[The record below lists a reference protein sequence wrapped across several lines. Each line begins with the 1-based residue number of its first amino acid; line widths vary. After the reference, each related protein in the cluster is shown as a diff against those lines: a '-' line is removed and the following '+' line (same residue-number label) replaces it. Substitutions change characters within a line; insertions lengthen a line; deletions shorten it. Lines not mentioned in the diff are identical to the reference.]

1 MATKAEARLPRVEL
15 LHVATPTG
23 LSGRLTKASQH
34 SFTYDTFALGQANRG
49 FEISLT
55 MPLRPES
62 YSRALMLPVFQTFL
76 PEGFLKDRIV
86 ERFGKV
92 MRVDDMALLAL
103 SGENAIGRLR
113 LSRDTNP
120 GPGQGD
126 VESLSEILQDHGSR
140 DLFKYLSDKYLIRSG
155 ISGVQPKV
163 MLAAENWQENS
174 LPEARLAPPSKASI
188 GERATLRARQ
198 LIVKVGGDDFP
209 GLAENEYH
217 CLTIARALGLPV
229 PAFWLSADRKRL
241 VIERFDF
248 DHASGRY
255 LGFEDMVS
263 LQGLV
268 NDRKYEGSYESV
280 AKAITANSTST
291 LKNRSLEEF
300 FASLVLSIVLQ
311 NGDAHL
317 KNFGLLYTD
326 PGSDDCR
333 LAPVYDIVCTTV
345 YIPKDR
351 LALSLSSARDWPD
364 RKTLCAFGRTHC
376 LIDHPERVVD
386 RTLDVV
392 GSYVPDG
399 DGAGIWARIRERAMN
414 YAFVLAQSGR
424 MARP

>member
-1 MATKAEARLPRVEL
+1 MATKTDPRLPRVEL
-15 LHVATPTG
+15 LHVSTPTG

-34 SFTYDTFALGQANRG
+34 SFTYDTLALAQANRG

-62 YSRALMLPVFQTFL
+62 FNRTLMLPVFQTFL

-92 MRVDDMALLAL
+92 LRVDDMALLAL

-113 LSRDTNP
+113 LSRDAIP

-126 VESLSEILQDHGSR
+126 VESLGEILSDHGSR

-163 MLAAENWQENS
+163 MLAAEDWHERPLQEHP
-174 LPEARLAPPSKASI
+174 LGLPSKMNI

-198 LIVKVGGDDFP
+198 LIVKVGGDDYP

-217 CLTIARALGLPV
+217 CLAIARSLGLPV
-229 PAFWLSADRKRL
+229 PPFWLSDDRKRL

-248 DHASGRY
+248 DQASGRY

-268 NDRKYEGSYESV
+268 NDRKYEGSYENV
-280 AKAITANSTST
+280 AKAITTNTTAT
-291 LKNRSLEEF
+291 LKSRSLEEYF
-300 FASLVLSIVLQ
+300 GSLVLSIVLR

-326 PGSDDCR
+326 PASDDCR
-333 LAPVYDIVCTTV
+333 LSPIYDIVCTTI

-364 RKTLCAFGRTHC
+364 RMRLCDFGRTHC
-376 LIDHPERVVD
+376 LIDRPARVID

-392 GSYVPDG
+392 ASYIPDS
-399 DGAGIWARIRERAMN
+399 DDSGIWARIRESSMN
-414 YAFVLAQSGR
+414 YAYVLAKSGR
-424 MARP
+424 VASS